1 MMQKVTAAVAAC
13 CLLLLSSCEK
23 PVGET
28 MSVGFVGSK
37 NVVTSKAGQVF
48 VSVKCSGKWTLS
60 LTCDDG
66 TVDWASLALYEKE
79 NEEWI
84 KYAVVSGVG
93 DKNNIALS
101 YTANTGNS
109 SRQLRV
115 ILDNGSSWVEC
126 SLKQY
131 SPDQDP
137 DDDDSGNN
145 GSGNGSGSGS
155 GSSGSTATAKTGWM
169 ELPAMDNDALDYYSH
184 SFSMNGKTYRNYT
197 FGWSQNDL
205 VAHWVAYPLCS
216 LYLNGNVGRT
226 EAWAYD
232 PLLGKY
238 SSAPFGGYGG
248 SYARGH
254 QLPSADRQCCYE
266 ANAQTFYGTNMTPQ
280 MNEHN
285 EGIWRNLED
294 KVRNIARGSDTT
306 YVVTG
311 CITQGSTSKT
321 VDSDGKSMTIPKS
334 YFKAILKYSKSS
346 TLGRWN
352 AIAFYLEHKDY
363 GKNAEVGKQHSMSI
377 DELEKITGLDFFVN
391 LPAKIGADQAAQ
403 LEAADPADSA
413 MWW

>member
-1 MMQKVTAAVAAC
+1 MMQKVTAVVAAC

-28 MSVGFVGSK
+28 MSVELRK
-37 NVVTSKAGQVF
+37 TVVNSPAGQVF
-48 VSVKCSGKWTLS
+48 VSVKCSGTWTLS
-60 LTCDDG
+60 LAPDNG
-66 TVDWASLALYEKE
+66 AADWATL
-79 NEEWI
+79 N
-84 KYAVVSGVG
+84 VTSGEG
-93 DKNNIALS
+93 DRNNIILT
-101 YTANTGNS
+101 YQANTGNS

-137 DDDDSGNN
+137 DDDDSGNG
-145 GSGNGSGSGS
+145 GSGSGSGS

-169 ELPAMDNDALDYYSH
+169 ELPAMNNDALDYYSH
-184 SFSMNGKTYRNYT
+184 SFEKDGKTYRNYT
-197 FGWSQNDL
+197 FGWSQSDL

-216 LYLNGNVGRT
+216 FYTNKTVSRT
-226 EAWAYD
+226 DAWAYD

-254 QLPSADRQCCYE
+254 QLPSADRLCCYE

-280 MNEHN
+280 LNAHN
-285 EGIWRNLED
+285 EGIWQQLES
-294 KVRNIARGSDTT
+294 KVRNIAEKSDTT

-311 CITQGSTSKT
+311 VITKGSTKTT
-321 VDSDGKSMTIPKS
+321 VDSDGKSMTVPTA
-334 YFKAILKYSKSS
+334 YFKALLRYSKSS
-346 TLGRWN
+346 TLGQWN
-352 AIAFYLEHKDY
+352 AAAFYLEHRSY
-363 GKNAEVGKQHSMSI
+363 SESIGKQHSMSI

>member
-1 MMQKVTAAVAAC
+1 MMTRLSHMMQKVTAAVAAC

-28 MSVGFVGSK
+28 MSVELRK
-37 NVVTSKAGQVF
+37 TVVNSPAGQVF
-48 VSVKCSGKWTLS
+48 VSVKCSGTWTLS
-60 LTCDDG
+60 LAADNG
-66 TVDWASLALYEKE
+66 AADWASL
-79 NEEWI
+79 N
-84 KYAVVSGVG
+84 VTSGEG
-93 DKNNIALS
+93 DRNNIILT
-101 YTANTGNS
+101 YQANTGNS

-137 DDDDSGNN
+137 DDDDSGN
-145 GSGNGSGSGS
+145 GSGSGS

-169 ELPAMDNDALDYYSH
+169 ELPAMNNDALDYYSH

-205 VAHWVAYPLCS
+205 VSLWVAYPLCS
-216 LYLNGNVGRT
+216 FYTNKTVSRT
-226 EAWAYD
+226 DAWAYD

-254 QLPSADRQCCYE
+254 QLPSADRLCCYE

-280 MNEHN
+280 LNAHN
-285 EGIWRNLED
+285 EGIWQQLES
-294 KVRNIARGSDTT
+294 KVRNIAEKSDTT

-311 CITQGSTSKT
+311 VITKGSTKTT
-321 VDSDGKSMTIPKS
+321 VDSDGKSMTVPKA
-334 YFKAILKYSKSS
+334 YFKALLRYSKSS
-346 TLGRWN
+346 TLGQWN
-352 AIAFYLEHKDY
+352 AAAFYLEHRSY
-363 GKNAEVGKQHSMSI
+363 SESIGKQHSMSI

>member
-28 MSVGFVGSK
+28 MSVELRK
-37 NVVTSKAGQVF
+37 TVVNSPAGQVF
-48 VSVKCSGKWTLS
+48 VSVKCSGTWTLS
-60 LTCDDG
+60 LAADSG
-66 TVDWASLALYEKE
+66 AADWATL
-79 NEEWI
+79 N
-84 KYAVVSGVG
+84 VTSGEG
-93 DKNNIALS
+93 DRNNIILT
-101 YTANTGNS
+101 YQANTGNS

-137 DDDDSGNN
+137 DDDDDSGN
-145 GSGNGSGSGS
+145 SGSGSGS

-266 ANAQTFYGTNMTPQ
+266 ANAQTYYGTNMTPQ
-280 MNEHN
+280 LNAHN
-285 EGIWRNLED
+285 EGIWLQLES
-294 KVRNIARGSDTT
+294 KVRNIAEKSDTT

-311 CITQGSTSKT
+311 CITKGSTSKT

-352 AIAFYLEHKDY
+352 AIAFYLDHKDY

>member
-28 MSVGFVGSK
+28 MSVELRK
-37 NVVTSKAGQVF
+37 TVVNSPAGQVF
-48 VSVKCSGKWTLS
+48 VSVKCSGAWTLS
-60 LTCDDG
+60 LAADNG
-66 TVDWASLALYEKE
+66 AADWATL
-79 NEEWI
+79 N
-84 KYAVVSGVG
+84 VTSGEG
-93 DKNNIALS
+93 DRNNIILT
-101 YTANTGNS
+101 YQANTGNS

-137 DDDDSGNN
+137 DDDDSGNG

-169 ELPAMDNDALDYYSH
+169 ELPAMNNEALDYYSH
-184 SFSMNGKTYRNYT
+184 SFEKGGKTYRNYT

-216 LYLNGNVGRT
+216 FYTNKTVSRT
-226 EAWAYD
+226 DAWAYD

-254 QLPSADRQCCYE
+254 QLPSADRLCCYE

-280 MNEHN
+280 LNAHN
-285 EGIWRNLED
+285 EGIWQQLES
-294 KVRNIARGSDTT
+294 KVRNIAEKSDTT

-311 CITQGSTSKT
+311 VITKGSTKTT
-321 VDSDGKSMTIPKS
+321 VDSDGKSMTVPTA
-334 YFKAILKYSKSS
+334 YFKALLRYSKSS
-346 TLGRWN
+346 TLGQWN
-352 AIAFYLEHKDY
+352 AAAFYLEHRNY
-363 GKNAEVGKQHSMSI
+363 SESIGKQHSMSI

>member
-28 MSVGFVGSK
+28 ISVELRK
-37 NVVTSKAGQVF
+37 TVVNSPAGQVF
-48 VSVKCSGKWTLS
+48 VSVKCSGTWTLS
-60 LTCDDG
+60 LAADNG
-66 TVDWASLALYEKE
+66 AADWASL
-79 NEEWI
+79 N
-84 KYAVVSGVG
+84 VTSGEG
-93 DKNNIALS
+93 DRNNIILT
-101 YTANTGNS
+101 YQANTGNS

-137 DDDDSGNN
+137 DDDDDSGN
-145 GSGNGSGSGS
+145 SGSGSGS

-266 ANAQTFYGTNMTPQ
+266 ANAQTYYGTNMTPQ
-280 MNEHN
+280 LNAHN
-285 EGIWRNLED
+285 EGIWLQLES
-294 KVRNIARGSDTT
+294 KVRNIAEKSDTT

-311 CITQGSTSKT
+311 CITKGSTSKT

-352 AIAFYLEHKDY
+352 AIAFYLDHKDY

>member
-28 MSVGFVGSK
+28 MSVELRK
-37 NVVTSKAGQVF
+37 TVVNSPAGQVF
-48 VSVKCSGKWTLS
+48 VSVKCSGAWTLS
-60 LTCDDG
+60 LAADNG
-66 TVDWASLALYEKE
+66 AADWATL
-79 NEEWI
+79 N
-84 KYAVVSGVG
+84 VTSGEG
-93 DKNNIALS
+93 DRNNIILT
-101 YTANTGNS
+101 YQANTGNS

-137 DDDDSGNN
+137 DDDDSGNG
-145 GSGNGSGSGS
+145 GSGSGSGS

-169 ELPAMDNDALDYYSH
+169 ELPAMNNDALDYYSH
-184 SFSMNGKTYRNYT
+184 SFEKDGKTYRNYT
-197 FGWSQNDL
+197 FGWSQSDL

-216 LYLNGNVGRT
+216 FYTNKTVSRT
-226 EAWAYD
+226 DAWAYD

-254 QLPSADRQCCYE
+254 QLPSADRLCCYE

-280 MNEHN
+280 LNAHN
-285 EGIWRNLED
+285 EGIWQQLES
-294 KVRNIARGSDTT
+294 KVRNIAEKSDTT

-311 CITQGSTSKT
+311 VITKGSTKTT
-321 VDSDGKSMTIPKS
+321 VDSDGKSMTVPTA
-334 YFKAILKYSKSS
+334 YFKALLRYSKSS
-346 TLGRWN
+346 TLGQWN
-352 AIAFYLEHKDY
+352 AAAFYLEHRSY
-363 GKNAEVGKQHSMSI
+363 SESIGKQHSMSI

>member
-28 MSVGFVGSK
+28 MSVELRK
-37 NVVTSKAGQVF
+37 TVVNSPAGQVF
-48 VSVKCSGKWTLS
+48 VSVKCSGTWTLS
-60 LTCDDG
+60 LAADNG
-66 TVDWASLALYEKE
+66 AADWATL
-79 NEEWI
+79 N
-84 KYAVVSGVG
+84 VTSGEG
-93 DKNNIALS
+93 DRNNIILT
-101 YTANTGNS
+101 YQANTGNS

-137 DDDDSGNN
+137 DDDDDSGN
-145 GSGNGSGSGS
+145 SGSGSGS

-266 ANAQTFYGTNMTPQ
+266 ANAQTYYGTNMTPQ
-280 MNEHN
+280 LNAHN
-285 EGIWRNLED
+285 EGIWLQLESR
-294 KVRNIARGSDTT
+294 VRNIAEKSDTT

-311 CITQGSTSKT
+311 CITKGSTSKT

-352 AIAFYLEHKDY
+352 AIAFYLDHKDY

>member
-13 CLLLLSSCEK
+13 CLLMLSSCEK

-28 MSVGFVGSK
+28 MSVGLRK
-37 NVVTSKAGQVF
+37 TVVNSPAGQVF
-48 VSVKCSGKWTLS
+48 VSVKCSGTWTLS
-60 LTCDDG
+60 LAADNGAADF
-66 TVDWASLALYEKE
+66 ASLS
-79 NEEWI
+79 
-84 KYAVVSGVG
+84 VTSGEG
-93 DKNNIALS
+93 DRNNVILT
-101 YTANTGNS
+101 YQANTGNS

-137 DDDDSGNN
+137 DDGN
-145 GSGNGSGSGS
+145 GSGNSGGSSGSGN
-155 GSSGSTATAKTGWM
+155 GSSGSTATAKSGWM
-169 ELPAMDNDALDYYSH
+169 ELPAMNNDALDYYSH
-184 SFSMNGKTYRNYT
+184 SFEKGGKIYRNYT
-197 FGWSQNDL
+197 FGWSQSDL

-216 LYLNGNVGRT
+216 FYTNKTVSRT
-226 EAWAYD
+226 DAWAYD
-232 PLLGKY
+232 PLLGTK

-254 QLPSADRQCCYE
+254 QLPSADRLCCYE

-280 MNEHN
+280 LNAHN
-285 EGIWRNLED
+285 EGIWSQLES
-294 KVRNIARGSDTT
+294 KVRNIAEKSDTT

-311 CITQGSTSKT
+311 VITKGSTKTT
-321 VDSDGKSMTIPKS
+321 VDSDGKSMTVPTA
-334 YFKAILKYSKSS
+334 YFKALLRYSKSS
-346 TLGRWN
+346 TLGQWN
-352 AIAFYLEHKDY
+352 AAAFYLEHRSY
-363 GKNAEVGKQHSMSI
+363 SESIGKQHSMSI
-377 DELEKITGLDFFVN
+377 DDLEKITGLDFFVN

>member
-28 MSVGFVGSK
+28 MSVELRK
-37 NVVTSKAGQVF
+37 TVVNSPAGQVF
-48 VSVKCSGKWTLS
+48 VSVKCSGTWTLS
-60 LTCDDG
+60 LAADNG
-66 TVDWASLALYEKE
+66 AADWASL
-79 NEEWI
+79 N
-84 KYAVVSGVG
+84 VTSGEG
-93 DKNNIALS
+93 DRNNIILT
-101 YTANTGNS
+101 YQANTGNS

-137 DDDDSGNN
+137 DDDDDSGN
-145 GSGNGSGSGS
+145 SGSGSGS

-266 ANAQTFYGTNMTPQ
+266 ANAQTYYGTNMTPQ
-280 MNEHN
+280 LNAHN
-285 EGIWRNLED
+285 EGIWLQLES
-294 KVRNIARGSDTT
+294 KVRNIAEKSDTT

-311 CITQGSTSKT
+311 CITKGSTSKT

-352 AIAFYLEHKDY
+352 AIAFYLDHKDY

>member
-1 MMQKVTAAVAAC
+1 MMTRLSHMMQKVTAAVAAC

-28 MSVGFVGSK
+28 MSVELRK
-37 NVVTSKAGQVF
+37 TVVNSPAGQVF
-48 VSVKCSGKWTLS
+48 VSVKCSGAWTLS
-60 LTCDDG
+60 LAADNG
-66 TVDWASLALYEKE
+66 AADWATL
-79 NEEWI
+79 N
-84 KYAVVSGVG
+84 VTSGEG
-93 DKNNIALS
+93 DRNNIILT
-101 YTANTGNS
+101 YQANTGNS

-137 DDDDSGNN
+137 DDDDSGNG

-169 ELPAMDNDALDYYSH
+169 ELPAMNNEALDYYSH
-184 SFSMNGKTYRNYT
+184 SFEKGGKTYRNYT

-216 LYLNGNVGRT
+216 FYTNKTVSRT
-226 EAWAYD
+226 DAWAYD

-254 QLPSADRQCCYE
+254 QLPSADRLCCYE

-280 MNEHN
+280 LNAHN
-285 EGIWRNLED
+285 EGIWQQLES
-294 KVRNIARGSDTT
+294 KVRNIAEKSDTT

-311 CITQGSTSKT
+311 VITKGSTKTT
-321 VDSDGKSMTIPKS
+321 VDSDGKSMTVPTA
-334 YFKAILKYSKSS
+334 YFKALLRYSKSS
-346 TLGRWN
+346 TLGQWN
-352 AIAFYLEHKDY
+352 AAAFYLEHRNY
-363 GKNAEVGKQHSMSI
+363 SESIGKQHSMSI

>member
-1 MMQKVTAAVAAC
+1 MQRVAAAVTAC

-23 PVGET
+23 PAGET
-28 MSVGFVGSK
+28 ISVELKKEVVGYS
-37 NVVTSKAGQVF
+37 AGQVF
-48 VSVKCSGKWTLS
+48 VSVKCSGSWTLS
-60 LTCDDG
+60 ITGDEGD
-66 TVDWASLALYEKE
+66 VDWASL
-79 NEEWI
+79 NET
-84 KYAVVSGVG
+84 SGSG
-93 DKNNIALS
+93 DKNNVILS
-101 YTANTGNS
+101 YQTNEGEE
-109 SRQLRV
+109 SRSLKL
-115 ILDNGSSWVEC
+115 ILDNGIEWVGCTLVQNPFSKEDVGD
-126 SLKQY
+126 
-131 SPDQDP
+131 SP
-137 DDDDSGNN
+137 GT
-145 GSGNGSGSGS
+145 GGEG
-155 GSSGSTATAKTGWM
+155 GSSDPEVIVKTGWM
-169 ELPAMDNDALDYYSH
+169 ELPSMADDALDYYSH
-184 SFSMNGKTYRNYT
+184 SFSMDGKTYRNYT

-280 MNEHN
+280 MNQHN

-363 GKNAEVGKQHSMSI
+363 GKNAEVGQQHSMSI